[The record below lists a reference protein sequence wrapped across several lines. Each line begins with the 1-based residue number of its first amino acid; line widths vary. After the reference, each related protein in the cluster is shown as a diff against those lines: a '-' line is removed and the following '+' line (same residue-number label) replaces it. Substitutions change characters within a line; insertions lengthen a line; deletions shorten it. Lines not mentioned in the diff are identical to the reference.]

1 MDLTLEYQPVNTEVF
16 EYDGTSGL
24 SDAQSNAF
32 NHDQSDLHILPS
44 ISMLE
49 AMKKF
54 NGYELTAQG
63 FRQESSEEK
72 IARLRREIKELEIS
86 KNDVSDLKNDLENV
100 VIKKIENIKIV
111 ENKES
116 YDGVS
121 NLENRIAALEQ
132 ALGADG
138 ISSTNLCKQM
148 QEVESKLDLLEE
160 DNLRIIDQKLSSVN
174 TKIAGLT
181 KHTLNEDQ
189 LKKLQEMEHLVNQ
202 LSSRIPLIPVLA
214 ERLDSLNTLHQ
225 TTNLLIHEHESDKS
239 ELTKALSKIESLEAT
254 ISNFKNLVESNNTSL
269 KVNLEK
275 IETRLSKI

>member
-32 NHDQSDLHILPS
+32 NHDQSDLNILPS

-138 ISSTNLCKQM
+138 MRSKNLCKQM
-148 QEVESKLDLLEE
+148 QEVASKLDLLEE
-160 DNLRIIDQKLSSVN
+160 DNLRIIDQKLGSVN

>member
-1 MDLTLEYQPVNTEVF
+1 
-16 EYDGTSGL
+16 
-24 SDAQSNAF
+24 
-32 NHDQSDLHILPS
+32 
-44 ISMLE
+44 
-49 AMKKF
+49 MKKF

-138 ISSTNLCKQM
+138 MRSTNLCKQM

-225 TTNLLIHEHESDKS
+225 TTNLLIHEHGSDKS

-254 ISNFKNLVESNNTSL
+254 ISNFKNLVESNNTTL

-275 IETRLSKI
+275 IETRLSK

>member
-1 MDLTLEYQPVNTEVF
+1 
-16 EYDGTSGL
+16 
-24 SDAQSNAF
+24 
-32 NHDQSDLHILPS
+32 
-44 ISMLE
+44 
-49 AMKKF
+49 MKKF

-63 FRQESSEEK
+63 FRQESSAEK

-86 KNDVSDLKNDLENV
+86 KNDVSYLKDDLERV
-100 VIKKIENIKIV
+100 VRRKLESTTIV
-111 ENKES
+111 ENRES
-116 YDGVS
+116 SEGTPHLGVS

-132 ALGADG
+132 ALGTDG
-138 ISSTNLCKQM
+138 MNSKNLCKQM

-160 DNLRIIDQKLSSVN
+160 DNLRIIDQKLGSVN

-189 LKKLQEMEHLVNQ
+189 LKKLQEMEHLVSQ
-202 LSSRIPLIPVLA
+202 LSSRIPLIPILA

-239 ELTKALSKIESLEAT
+239 ELTKALSKIESLQAVFV
-254 ISNFKNLVESNNTSL
+254 NFKTLVDSNNASL
-269 KVNLEK
+269 KENLEK

>member
-132 ALGADG
+132 ALGTDG
-138 ISSTNLCKQM
+138 IRSTNLCKQM
-148 QEVESKLDLLEE
+148 LEVESKLDLLEE

-254 ISNFKNLVESNNTSL
+254 ISNFKNLVESNNTCL
-269 KVNLEK
+269 KLNLEK